1 MLMRVLPV
9 RVNND
14 MDNYEWLIGFVFW
27 CGFRFLGDL
36 AKTSL
41 VPERQGKY
49 LYDRK
54 IDKKCDLLNKYL

>member
-1 MLMRVLPV
+1 MSGSLVLFLV
-9 RVNND
+9 R
-14 MDNYEWLIGFVFW
+14 FQVF
-27 CGFRFLGDL
+27 GDL